1 MSKYYDFTNN
11 IVNFI
16 VEKVKVC
23 RLGLNPT
30 YKIQAAYL
38 YLKIFILEI
47 KKICISSKKKL
58 IQININLINSYYL
71 ISNTKKV
78 IKLFENLSK
87 ENKAEITKDFELLK
101 KIIISYFINNR
112 YNQVIDIINEILIIG
127 DFTSNIN
134 YTFLYQYLIYS
145 LYSVGENDKAKEIL
159 CKFILLLPKD
169 EKLNKLIIN
178 SLYFKISIQIKQYN
192 EAYKY
197 LFLIASKKDYISL
210 SYFYS
215 QLSLLFNLS
224 KENALSRKAYN
235 IFSLMKN
242 KSQLSYREY
251 INIANSNAII
261 ALQTRQNKFYE
272 FSIFFYKKSLKKVNK
287 KNKNEIFTTLIKIIL
302 NYIEL
307 NEINK
312 ATHYLWLII
321 KNSESIDELKEYY
334 KLLLKHKIFSNE
346 NNELFIT
353 YKKLLIYGINKHK
366 KCNPNQYIWI
376 ADNIADLS
384 RETKSSEISEIAI
397 CFYKK
402 ALKKTHNKKQIFDIC
417 MKIQSNF
424 FELKKYN
431 QSNIY
436 VKLAI
441 KNTKEKDDLVYCK
454 EIMAI
459 NYYLLKQHE
468 KSLKYYKELLSN
480 TDKIPASK
488 IYSAL
493 ALNYFELKNIKKA
506 LKHIETAYSIKPN
519 DVEINEIYKKIIE
532 QV

>member
-1 MSKYYDFTNN
+1 M
-11 IVNFI
+11 
-16 VEKVKVC
+16 
-23 RLGLNPT
+23 
-30 YKIQAAYL
+30 
-38 YLKIFILEI
+38 
-47 KKICISSKKKL
+47 
-58 IQININLINSYYL
+58 
-71 ISNTKKV
+71 
-78 IKLFENLSK
+78 
-87 ENKAEITKDFELLK
+87 
-101 KIIISYFINNR
+101 
-112 YNQVIDIINEILIIG
+112 
-127 DFTSNIN
+127 
-134 YTFLYQYLIYS
+134 
-145 LYSVGENDKAKEIL
+145 
-159 CKFILLLPKD
+159 
-169 EKLNKLIIN
+169 
-178 SLYFKISIQIKQYN
+178 
-192 EAYKY
+192 
-197 LFLIASKKDYISL
+197 
-210 SYFYS
+210 
-215 QLSLLFNLS
+215 
-224 KENALSRKAYN
+224 
-235 IFSLMKN
+235 
-242 KSQLSYREY
+242 
-251 INIANSNAII
+251 
-261 ALQTRQNKFYE
+261 
-272 FSIFFYKKSLKKVNK
+272 
-287 KNKNEIFTTLIKIIL
+287 
-302 NYIEL
+302 
-307 NEINK
+307 
-312 ATHYLWLII
+312 
-321 KNSESIDELKEYY
+321 
-334 KLLLKHKIFSNE
+334 
-346 NNELFIT
+346 FIT